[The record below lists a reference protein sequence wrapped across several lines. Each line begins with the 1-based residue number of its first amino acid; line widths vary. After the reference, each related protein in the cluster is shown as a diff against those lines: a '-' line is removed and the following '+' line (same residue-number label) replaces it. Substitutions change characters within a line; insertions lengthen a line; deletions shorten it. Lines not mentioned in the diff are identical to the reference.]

1 MEERAEL
8 LKVAEENTSSPIQT
22 ADNESQTDDRQHEKM
37 VQVNNK
43 LKRVLQSFKDKI
55 HRVVTER
62 PDLFDGIGEETS
74 DRLDHLI
81 STVENQ
87 TTQINELHAQR
98 DQVDQQLQSEIKEL
112 QRYENNTFDIFLIW
126 IFVVLW
132 THINIKSIMNV
143 QSK

>member
-1 MEERAEL
+1 MQERAEL

-55 HRVVTER
+55 HRIVTER

-74 DRLDHLI
+74 ERLDHLI
-81 STVENQ
+81 LTVENQ
-87 TTQINELHAQR
+87 TTQISELHAQR

-112 QRYENNTFDIFLIW
+112 QRYENNIFDIFLI
-126 IFVVLW
+126 
-132 THINIKSIMNV
+132 
-143 QSK
+143 

>member
-55 HRVVTER
+55 HRIVTER

-74 DRLDHLI
+74 ERLDHLI
-81 STVENQ
+81 LTVENQ
-87 TTQINELHAQR
+87 TTQISELHAQR

-112 QRYENNTFDIFLIW
+112 QRYENNIFDIFLIW

>member
-55 HRVVTER
+55 HRIVTER

-74 DRLDHLI
+74 ERLDHLI
-81 STVENQ
+81 LTVENQ
-87 TTQINELHAQR
+87 TTQISELHAQR

-112 QRYENNTFDIFLIW
+112 QRYENNTFDIF
-126 IFVVLW
+126 F
-132 THINIKSIMNV
+132 NIKSIMNV